1 MNNPVQGVISKL
13 VLVRV
18 APSLFSPL
26 VIKNQLTLPSH
37 TIFLLSLYRCAIDET
52 VQFIPTVEE
61 RIQRYTLE
69 AFSFVG
75 DHPFVYLHC
84 KVKICNA
91 TDPNSR
97 CAQGCLHDRRK
108 RSLYSEETNDE
119 EYNLDQGPFMLQE
132 EDIHEGN
139 LQETVDGIH
148 SLEITGKL

>member
-1 MNNPVQGVISKL
+1 M
-13 VLVRV
+13 
-18 APSLFSPL
+18 
-26 VIKNQLTLPSH
+26 
-37 TIFLLSLYRCAIDET
+37 E
-52 VQFIPTVEE
+52 FIPTVEE

>member
-1 MNNPVQGVISKL
+1 M
-13 VLVRV
+13 
-18 APSLFSPL
+18 
-26 VIKNQLTLPSH
+26 
-37 TIFLLSLYRCAIDET
+37 E
-52 VQFIPTVEE
+52 FIPTVEE
-61 RIQRYTLE
+61 RIQRYSLE

-119 EYNLDQGPFMLQE
+119 EYNLAQGPFILQE
-132 EDIHEGN
+132 DINEAN
-139 LQETVDGIH
+139 LQETADGLN
-148 SLEITGKL
+148 SLEITGKLWQNLQRSDQCRLSALSACRLLHSFT

>member
-1 MNNPVQGVISKL
+1 M
-13 VLVRV
+13 
-18 APSLFSPL
+18 
-26 VIKNQLTLPSH
+26 
-37 TIFLLSLYRCAIDET
+37 
-52 VQFIPTVEE
+52 
-61 RIQRYTLE
+61 
-69 AFSFVG
+69 G
-75 DHPFVYLHC
+75 DHLFVYMHC

-119 EYNLDQGPFMLQE
+119 EYNLDQGPFILQE
-132 EDIHEGN
+132 KDIHEGN